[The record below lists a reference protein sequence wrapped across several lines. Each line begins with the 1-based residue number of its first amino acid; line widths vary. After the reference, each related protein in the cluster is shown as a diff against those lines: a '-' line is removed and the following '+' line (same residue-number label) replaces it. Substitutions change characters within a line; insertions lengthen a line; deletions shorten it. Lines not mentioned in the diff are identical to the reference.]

1 MRLTKLEE
9 LETIKPFDCGDSDLN
24 GFLFENARFYKAE
37 MIANTF
43 VLENETETIAYF
55 SLLNDKIS
63 QTMMDKNLW
72 RKLRKRIPHEKHLG
86 SYPAVKVGRLAVS
99 VNHKGKGLGRELLDS
114 IKQMLINHQSISA
127 MRFLTVDAYLSAI
140 PFYEKNGFRPLLN
153 APQGDTLPMYFD
165 LKPLADSGT

>member
-43 VLENETETIAYF
+43 VLESDTTTIAYF
-55 SLLNDKIS
+55 SLLNDMIS

-72 RKLRKRIPHEKHLG
+72 RKLRKRIPHQKHLG

-99 VNHKGKGLGRELLDS
+99 LEHKGKGLGRELLDT

-127 MRFLTVDAYLSAI
+127 MRFLTVDAYLNAV
-140 PFYEKNGFRPLLN
+140 PFYERNGFKRL
-153 APQGDTLPMYFD
+153 APAQEQGNTQAMYFD
-165 LKPLADSGT
+165 IKSVMEP